1 MATGNRVLPGAPV
14 TGEHT
19 TTGRQMAA
27 EHAMRA
33 GQPLATGQQD
43 AGQPVAGGYAM
54 PAGYPASGQQVAGQ
68 GAPKTRRAWSGA
80 GGRWLVWMLR
90 IVLWAVALL
99 IGYRGVAAIVMGE
112 PGPGAGA
119 TGAASPGSQGRG
131 FPSALAQAYAL
142 EFGQVY
148 LRFSPAT
155 AVQRARSL
163 SAFLAPGIDPELG
176 WNGAASRTLQSEQVA
191 GINVVS
197 SHRAVITLLARV
209 SGNLV
214 ELGVPIYASHGAL
227 VVSGYPALLPAPLQA
242 VPPAPASVRQDRAAM
257 RSLSRVL
264 PAFFRAFASGDA
276 IRLGKFTVRAG
287 SVTGLGGAV
296 RFGGISRLSVPAAIG
311 ATRQVTVTV
320 VWRLGSTRAAAG
332 QVRQTH
338 LASSQA
344 QLTMSYALAVVR
356 HRGSWLVRSIGAAA
370 TQHWPS
376 P

>member
-19 TTGRQMAA
+19 ATGRQMAA
-27 EHAMRA
+27 EHVRA
-33 GQPLATGQQD
+33 GQPLAAGQQV
-43 AGQPVAGGYAM
+43 AGQPGAGGYAM
-54 PAGYPASGQQVAGQ
+54 PAGYPASGQQVAGH

-131 FPSALAQAYAL
+131 FPTALAQAYAL
-142 EFGQVY
+142 EFGQIY

-176 WNGAASRTLQSEQVA
+176 WNGAASGILQSEQVA

-197 SHRAVITLLARV
+197 SHRAIITLLARV

-242 VPPAPASVRQDRAAM
+242 VPPAPAPVRQDRAAM

-296 RFGGISRLSVPAAIG
+296 RFGGISRLSVPAAAG

-320 VWRLGSTRAAAG
+320 VWRLGSAQPADGRL
-332 QVRQTH
+332 RQTH

-356 HRGSWLVRSIGAAA
+356 HRGSWLVKSIGAAA
-370 TQHWPS
+370 TQRWPL

>member
-19 TTGRQMAA
+19 ATGRQMAA
-27 EHAMRA
+27 EHVRA
-33 GQPLATGQQD
+33 GQPLAAGQQV
-43 AGQPVAGGYAM
+43 AGQPGAGGYAM
-54 PAGYPASGQQVAGQ
+54 PAGYPASGQQVAGH

-119 TGAASPGSQGRG
+119 TSAASPGSQGRG
-131 FPSALAQAYAL
+131 FPSALARAYAL

-163 SAFLAPGIDPELG
+163 SAFLAPGVDPELG

-214 ELGVPIYASHGAL
+214 ELGVPIYASRGAL
-227 VVSGYPALLPAPLQA
+227 VVSGYPALLPAPQQA
-242 VPPAPASVRQDRAAM
+242 VPPAPASVRQDQAAT

-296 RFGGISRLSVPAAIG
+296 RFGGISRLSVPAAAG

-320 VWRLGSTRAAAG
+320 VWRLGSAQPADGRL
-332 QVRQTH
+332 RQTH

-356 HRGSWLVRSIGAAA
+356 HRGSWLVKSIGAAA
-370 TQHWPS
+370 TQRWPL

>member
-19 TTGRQMAA
+19 ATGRQMAA
-27 EHAMRA
+27 EHVRA
-33 GQPLATGQQD
+33 GQPLAAGPQD
-43 AGQPVAGGYAM
+43 AGQPGAGGYAM

-320 VWRLGSTRAAAG
+320 VWRLGSARAAAG
-332 QVRQTH
+332 QVRQPH

-356 HRGSWLVRSIGAAA
+356 HRGSWLVKSIGAAA
-370 TQHWPS
+370 TQHWPL

>member
-1 MATGNRVLPGAPV
+1 MVRRSSWPGRRRRAGGGVMATGNRVLPGAPV

-19 TTGRQMAA
+19 ATGRQVAA
-27 EHAMRA
+27 GQVRA
-33 GQPLATGQQD
+33 GQPLAAGPQD
-43 AGQPVAGGYAM
+43 AGQPGAGGYAM

-119 TGAASPGSQGRG
+119 TSAASPGSQGRG

-148 LRFSPAT
+148 LKFSPAT

-163 SAFLAPGIDPELG
+163 SAFLAPGVDPELG

-227 VVSGYPALLPAPLQA
+227 VVSGYPALLPAPQQA

-257 RSLSRVL
+257 GSLSRVL
-264 PAFFRAFASGDA
+264 PAFFRAFASGEA
-276 IRLGKFTVRAG
+276 IRLGKFTVRTG
-287 SVTGLGGAV
+287 SVTGLGVA
-296 RFGGISRLSVPAAIG
+296 GGIGGTSPLSVPAPTG
-311 ATRQVTVTV
+311 ATRQVPVTV
-320 VWRLGSTRAAAG
+320 VGRPGAGQAAAG
-332 QVRQTH
+332 RGPQTP
-338 LASSQA
+338 LA
-344 QLTMSYALAVVR
+344 TVTGRRAL
-356 HRGSWLVRSIGAAA
+356 
-370 TQHWPS
+370 
-376 P
+376 

>member
-19 TTGRQMAA
+19 ATGRQMAA
-27 EHAMRA
+27 EHVRA
-33 GQPLATGQQD
+33 GQPLAAGQQV
-43 AGQPVAGGYAM
+43 AGQPGAGGYAM
-54 PAGYPASGQQVAGQ
+54 PAGYPASGQQVAGH

-112 PGPGAGA
+112 PGPGAGG
-119 TGAASPGSQGRG
+119 TSAASPGSQGRG
-131 FPSALAQAYAL
+131 FPTALAQAYAL
-142 EFGQVY
+142 EFGQIY

-214 ELGVPIYASHGAL
+214 ELGVPIYASRGAL
-227 VVSGYPALLPAPLQA
+227 VVSGYPALLPAPQQA
-242 VPPAPASVRQDRAAM
+242 VPPAPASVRQDQAAT

-320 VWRLGSTRAAAG
+320 VWRLGSAQPADGRL
-332 QVRQTH
+332 RQTH

-356 HRGSWLVRSIGAAA
+356 HRGSWLVKSIGAAA
-370 TQHWPS
+370 TQRWPL

>member
-19 TTGRQMAA
+19 ATGRQMAA
-27 EHAMRA
+27 EHVRA
-33 GQPLATGQQD
+33 GQPLAAGPQD
-43 AGQPVAGGYAM
+43 AGQPGAGGYAM

-119 TGAASPGSQGRG
+119 TSAASPGSQGRG

-163 SAFLAPGIDPELG
+163 SAFLAPGVDPELG
-176 WNGAASRTLQSEQVA
+176 WNGAASRTLQSEQIA

-296 RFGGISRLSVPAAIG
+296 RFGGITRLSVPAAIG

-320 VWRLGSTRAAAG
+320 VWRLGSARAAAG

-356 HRGSWLVRSIGAAA
+356 HRGSWLVKSIGAAA
-370 TQHWPS
+370 TQHWPL

>member
-1 MATGNRVLPGAPV
+1 MATGNQVLPGAAV

-19 TTGRQMAA
+19 AAGRQMPA
-27 EHAMRA
+27 EHATRA
-33 GQPLATGQQD
+33 GQPLPAGQQD
-43 AGQPVAGGYAM
+43 GQPGAGGNAM
-54 PAGYPASGQQVAGQ
+54 PAGYPASGQQLAGQ
-68 GAPKTRRAWSGA
+68 ATPKSRRAWSGA

-119 TGAASPGSQGRG
+119 TSAASPGSQGRG

-227 VVSGYPALLPAPLQA
+227 VVSGYPALLPAPPQA

-276 IRLGKFTVRAG
+276 IRLGKFSVRAG

-296 RFGGISRLSVPAAIG
+296 RFGGISRLSVPAATG

-320 VWRLGSTRAAAG
+320 LWRLGSPQPAASRAS
-332 QVRQTH
+332 QTH
-338 LASSQA
+338 LAGSQA

-356 HRGSWLVRSIGAAA
+356 HRGSWLVKSIGAAA

>member
-19 TTGRQMAA
+19 ATGRQMAA
-27 EHAMRA
+27 EHVRA
-33 GQPLATGQQD
+33 GQPLAAGPQD
-43 AGQPVAGGYAM
+43 AGQPGAGRYAM

-119 TGAASPGSQGRG
+119 TSAASPGSQGRG

-163 SAFLAPGIDPELG
+163 SAFLAPGVDPELG
-176 WNGAASRTLQSEQVA
+176 WNGAASRTLQSEQIA

-227 VVSGYPALLPAPLQA
+227 VVSGYPALLPAPQQA

-296 RFGGISRLSVPAAIG
+296 RFGGISRLSVPAATG

-320 VWRLGSTRAAAG
+320 VWRLGSAQAAAG
-332 QVRQTH
+332 RVRQTH

-344 QLTMSYALAVVR
+344 QLTMSYAVAVVR

>member
-19 TTGRQMAA
+19 ATGRQMAA
-27 EHAMRA
+27 EHVRA
-33 GQPLATGQQD
+33 GQPLAAGPQD
-43 AGQPVAGGYAM
+43 AGQPGAGGYAM

-119 TGAASPGSQGRG
+119 TSAASPGSQGRG

-264 PAFFRAFASGDA
+264 PAFFRAFAGGDA

-320 VWRLGSTRAAAG
+320 VWRLGSARAAAG
-332 QVRQTH
+332 QVRQPD

-344 QLTMSYALAVVR
+344 QLTMSYAVAVVQ